1 MGLVPAAH
9 GGSVHVEPVAGSAGA
24 AGLDGEVGGPAVV
37 AEVHHAQSRLS
48 GGQPSSG
55 GFRLEMMA

>member
-37 AEVHHAQSRLS
+37 AEVA
-48 GGQPSSG
+48 P
-55 GFRLEMMA
+55 

>member
-24 AGLDGEVGGPAVV
+24 AGLDGEVRGPGGETPDHGPARCNAIVRSIR
-37 AEVHHAQSRLS
+37 QC
-48 GGQPSSG
+48 PCI
-55 GFRLEMMA
+55 